1 MPVGEPGAGAGL
13 VLIQYHYQSIINQL
27 SSSIINQYNDCI
39 TIIITLSTSRCRWAS
54 LVQGQGLLCAI
65 GKPGIV
71 PGHLDDVGVV
81 NDDDGDEYD
90 IAGALVIATVKGV
103 GLIRPI
109 HDTN

>member
-1 MPVGEPGAGAGL
+1 M
-13 VLIQYHYQSIINQL
+13 
-27 SSSIINQYNDCI
+27 
-39 TIIITLSTSRCRWAS
+39 
-54 LVQGQGLLCAI
+54 QGQGLLCAI

-103 GLIRPI
+103 RLLRPI
-109 HDTN
+109 HDTNYLVP

>member
-1 MPVGEPGAGAGL
+1 M
-13 VLIQYHYQSIINQL
+13 
-27 SSSIINQYNDCI
+27 
-39 TIIITLSTSRCRWAS
+39 
-54 LVQGQGLLCAI
+54 QGQGLLCAI

-109 HDTN
+109 HDTNYLASYCLMWRCFSISYGFFSVNLTSAELAGGGLA